1 MTRNRSWSFLIIVF
15 LLGAM
20 AFSGTDAAAS
30 GADVQRPLK
39 VSLDFLAVEPTFD
52 CAAGLVPQG
61 AEGSGRLS
69 HLGTVEISGGQC
81 NNFATLEFTDGFGT
95 YVAANADSI
104 DVTYSGQASLS
115 PVGFDGEGSAAIV
128 GGTGRFE
135 GASGEFDFTFTTYV
149 APDGSGRTLLDGDGW
164 ITYDASNRRDK

>member
-1 MTRNRSWSFLIIVF
+1 
-15 LLGAM
+15 M
-20 AFSGTDAAAS
+20 AFSGTRAAAS
-30 GADVQRPLK
+30 GAEIQRPLK
-39 VSLDFLAVEPTFD
+39 VSLDFVSVQPTFD
-52 CAAGLVPQG
+52 CAPGLFPQG
-61 AEGSGRLS
+61 AAGTGHLS
-69 HLGTVEISGGQC
+69 HLGRVGISGGQC